1 MPTVTLKPG
10 HVRPV
15 WSGHPW
21 IFAQA
26 IARIE
31 GGAVAGDEVTVVDP
45 AGNVLGRGLYTPR
58 SAIPVR
64 MFTRAVRN
72 ARKVYWPSAKCQVL
86 TAVSWVEKS
95 RRRPYCRRLN

>member
-1 MPTVTLKPG
+1 MEDYCIRPPSGYGSATFVPAPPSRPPPPPRHAFMPLVTPKPG

-21 IFAQA
+21 VFAQA
-26 IARIE
+26 IAYIE

-64 MFTRAVRN
+64 MFTR
-72 ARKVYWPSAKCQVL
+72 
-86 TAVSWVEKS
+86 E
-95 RRRPYCRRLN
+95 